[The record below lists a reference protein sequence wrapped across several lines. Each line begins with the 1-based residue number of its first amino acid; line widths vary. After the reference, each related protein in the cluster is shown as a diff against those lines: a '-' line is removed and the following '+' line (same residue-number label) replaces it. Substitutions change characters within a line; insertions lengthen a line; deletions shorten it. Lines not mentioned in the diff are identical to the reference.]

1 NLGVPFISAVTDSW
15 DWGVIEISSFQ
26 LEWVEQFR
34 PRIAL
39 LLTRPEDHLDRYAS
53 FADYGSA
60 KERIF
65 AAQQSGDVAIL
76 NRDDSLVWKLRER
89 VAGRGVFFCVRGV
102 GGGVGGGRRGACS
115 LLRCRRSRRGG
126 VRNVDRGHLARRLR
140 RRAVFINQRQDP

>member
-39 LLTRPEDHLDRYAS
+39 LLNLTEDHLDRYAS
-53 FADYGSA
+53 FADYCSA

-89 VAGRGVFFCVRGV
+89 VAGRVVSFGFGEVAEGVFATPTEIIWRDRAAEERF
-102 GGGVGGGRRGACS
+102 S
-115 LLRCRRSRRGG
+115 LT
-126 VRNVDRGHLARRLR
+126 NVKIQG
-140 RRAVFINQRQDP
+140 I